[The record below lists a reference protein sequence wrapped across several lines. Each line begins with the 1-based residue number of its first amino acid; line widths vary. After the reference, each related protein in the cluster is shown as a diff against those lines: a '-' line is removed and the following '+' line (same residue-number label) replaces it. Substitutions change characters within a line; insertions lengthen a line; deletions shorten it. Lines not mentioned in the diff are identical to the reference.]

1 MTNSRYAAALPTRI
15 LVWDSPTRI
24 FHWILAICFAGA
36 MITQDMERLRLVHN
50 TFGYTMLGLVGFR
63 LIWGIVG
70 TRYARFRSFVPSPRQ
85 VMGYLR
91 SLIQQQPM
99 HSIGHNP
106 IGALGILA
114 MLALTVGV
122 AVSGMVL
129 DQGIA
134 EELME
139 EVHEVLA
146 NLLLIV
152 VGIHVLGVVMSSI
165 THKENLVG
173 AMISGYKTGTAAQG
187 IRSPLW
193 WIGIPLALAVVGFWA
208 FQFGVISG

>member
-1 MTNSRYAAALPTRI
+1 MTPSRYTSALLTRI

-36 MITQDMERLRLVHN
+36 MITQDMERLRLLHN
-50 TFGYTMLGLVGFR
+50 TLGHTMLGLVGFR
-63 LIWGIVG
+63 LIWGVIG
-70 TRYARFRSFVPSPRQ
+70 TRYARFGSFVPSPRQ
-85 VMGYLR
+85 VMTYLR
-91 SLIQQQPM
+91 SLMRQHPI
-99 HSIGHNP
+99 HSVGHNP

-122 AVSGMVL
+122 AASGILL

-134 EELME
+134 EELVE
-139 EVHEVLA
+139 EIHEVLA
-146 NLLLIV
+146 NLLLLV

-173 AMISGYKTGTAAQG
+173 AMINGYKVGTAAQG
-187 IRSPLW
+187 IRSSLW
-193 WIGIPLALAVVGFWA
+193 WTGIPLALAVVGFWA
-208 FQFGVISG
+208 LQFGLISG